1 MSLLSEAFEKFIVM
15 NKTTVPDGYGG
26 TTTIYT
32 DGVPIDGAMPY
43 DNSTQVKIA
52 QAMGVKNTY
61 TLTVRKNVE
70 LDYHTVL
77 KRVKDNVYFRLT
89 SGADDNQTPKSAG
102 LNMRQYS
109 AEEFQIP
116 TA

>member
-1 MSLLSEAFEKFIVM
+1 MSLLTEAFEDFIVM
-15 NKTTVPDGYGG
+15 NQTIVPDGYGG

-32 DGVPIDGAMPY
+32 EGTPIQGAMPF
-43 DNSTQVKIA
+43 DNSTQTKIA

-77 KRVKDNVYFRLT
+77 KRAKDNIYFRLT
-89 SGADDNQTPKSAG
+89 TGADDNQTPKSAG
-102 LNMRQYS
+102 LNMRQYD
-109 AEEFQIP
+109 AEEFSIP
-116 TA
+116 SA